1 MISRVA
7 ENCFWMHRY
16 VERAENMARLL
27 HVNRNFVLD
36 VNVPVEHRWHP
47 VIVVS
52 GEQDRFPEL
61 LSEEAADDGEI
72 VQEYLTWNEDNP
84 VSIMSSIRWAREN
97 ARTIREVI
105 SLEMWQS
112 LNASYHWMRGGDGR
126 QSYQA
131 DRDEF
136 FDRVKEATAHF
147 DGVFHNTIL
156 HEEPYYFML
165 LGMYLERA
173 GQTARIIDVKHHMV
187 THSGNGGETAVEA
200 AHGLALLRSCS
211 ATESYF
217 KRIRRPPSGATIA
230 PFIVLEERF
239 PRSVLHCL
247 ARAQACLGE
256 IRSFTR
262 RSDDA
267 RSSAGLD
274 ALVASLRA
282 HDADSFMGAGVHAE
296 LTRVIDAT
304 AEVCA
309 AIHED
314 YFDPTFASASQS
326 GLVES

>member
-16 VERAENMARLL
+16 VERAENTARLL

-36 VNVPVEHRWHP
+36 VNVPQEHRWHP
-47 VIVVS
+47 VVVVS

-61 LSEEAADDGEI
+61 FSEEAAHDGEI

-84 VSIMSSIRWAREN
+84 VSVMSSIRWAREN
-97 ARTIREVI
+97 ARTIREVV

-112 LNASYHWMRGGDGR
+112 INGTYHWMRGGEGR
-126 QSYQA
+126 HLYQS
-131 DRDEF
+131 DRDDF
-136 FDRVKEATAHF
+136 YDRVKEATAHF

-156 HEEPYYFML
+156 HEEPYHFML
-165 LGMYLERA
+165 LGMFIERA
-173 GQTARIIDVKHHMV
+173 GQIARILDVKHHIV
-187 THSGNGGETAVEA
+187 TSSANGGESAVEA
-200 AHGLALLRSCS
+200 AAGLALLRSCS

-217 KRIRRPPSGATIA
+217 KRVRAAPSGRTIA

-247 ARAQACLGE
+247 LRARACLAE
-256 IRSFTR
+256 IRGFTR
-262 RSDDA
+262 RDHMT
-267 RSSAGLD
+267 RSAEMLED
-274 ALVASLRA
+274 LVASLRA
-282 HDADSFMGAGVHAE
+282 HDAGSLMDAGIHAE
-296 LTRVIDAT
+296 LTRVIDQT

-314 YFDPTFASASQS
+314 YFDPSFASASQT
-326 GLVES
+326 GRVES

>member
-16 VERAENMARLL
+16 VERAENTARLL

-36 VNVPVEHRWHP
+36 VNVPLEQRWQP

-61 LSEEAADDGEI
+61 YSEEAASDGEI
-72 VQEYLTWNEDNP
+72 VQEYLTWNENNP
-84 VSIMSSIRWAREN
+84 VSILSSIRWAREN

-112 LNASYHWMRGGDGR
+112 INATYHWLAGGEGR
-126 QSYQA
+126 LEYQS
-131 DRDEF
+131 DRDDF
-136 FDRVKEATAHF
+136 YDRIKECTAHF

-165 LGMYLERA
+165 LGMFIERA
-173 GQTARIIDVKHHMV
+173 GQIARIIDVKHHTV
-187 THSGNGGETAVEA
+187 GNGQKGESAVEA

-211 ATESYF
+211 ATESFF
-217 KRIRRPPSGATIA
+217 KRVRAAPSGRTIA
-230 PFIVLEERF
+230 PFVILEERF

-247 ARAQACLGE
+247 ARARACLTE
-256 IRSFTR
+256 IRGFTR
-262 RSDDA
+262 RA
-267 RSSAGLD
+267 EPTPSADMLE
-274 ALVASLRA
+274 ALVDSVRR
-282 HDADSFMGAGVHAE
+282 HDAGSLHAAGVHQE
-296 LTRVIDAT
+296 LTRVIEAT
-304 AEVCA
+304 SEVCA

-314 YFDPTFASASQS
+314 YFDPSFSSASQS
-326 GLVES
+326 GRVES